1 MTKRPRAAILSVGD
15 ELVLGE
21 KLDTNSMWLAD
32 QLGRLGL
39 LVTEHRTVP
48 DDLEE
53 LSNVMQEMA
62 ATADALLVGGGLG
75 PTADDLTRE
84 AFAAALGSLTGVPQ
98 PLVEDAASIQEIRER
113 FAMAGR
119 EMPESNRVQALRPEA
134 ARRLPNAF
142 GTAPGMLYQGEA
154 SDSARLIAC
163 LPGPPRE
170 MQPMFESS
178 VAPLLR
184 SLPGIRHAELRV
196 VQVFGLGESEV
207 ATRIAGL
214 MQRSNNPAVGTTAS
228 SGMVT
233 CRVRV
238 EPSEAVRGPYQT
250 DEPVAAVDEAIAAI
264 EQATG
269 RFVVGYREEPLEA
282 FLLEEATERGV
293 MISTAESCTGGLLSE
308 LITGRAG
315 SSEAYAGGWVTY
327 SNAMKQRELGVPG
340 ELLQRHGAVSGEVAR
355 AMAAGALERS
365 GAGLALSVTG
375 VAGPGGGTSEK
386 PVGTVW
392 IGCAT
397 SDQAPIAKRFR
408 FAGGRGSIRRWTAN
422 TALFIGLQAL
432 RGRLEDRLLR
442 ETT

>member
-39 LVTEHRTVP
+39 LVTEHRSIS
-48 DDLEE
+48 DNLEK
-53 LSNVMQEMA
+53 LSRVMHEMA
-62 ATADALLVGGGLG
+62 ESVDALLIGGGLG

-84 AFAAALGSLTGVPQ
+84 AFANALERLTGTPQ
-98 PLVEDAASIQEIRER
+98 QLVEDAESIEEIRAR
-113 FAMAGR
+113 FAAAGR
-119 EMPESNRVQALRPEA
+119 EMPDSNRVQALRPEG
-134 ARRLPNAF
+134 ARRLPNSH
-142 GTAPGMLYQGEA
+142 GTAPGMLFQ
-154 SDSARLIAC
+154 SDSGGHARLIAC

-170 MQPMFESS
+170 MRPLFETSI
-178 VAPLLR
+178 APLLR
-184 SLPGIRHAELRV
+184 TLPGVLRAELCV

-207 ATRIAGL
+207 ATRISEL
-214 MQRSNNPAVGTTAS
+214 MRRSNNPAVGTTAS

-233 CRVRV
+233 CRIRV
-238 EPSEAVRGPYQT
+238 EPAEPVRGPYESV
-250 DEPVAAVDEAIAAI
+250 EPLAAVDEAIATI
-264 EQATG
+264 EHATD
-269 RFVVGYREEPLEA
+269 RYVVGHHEEPLEA
-282 FLLEEATERGV
+282 FVLREAVEHGV
-293 MISTAESCTGGLLSE
+293 MIATAESCTGGLLGQ
-308 LITGRAG
+308 LITGQAG
-315 SSEAYAGGWVTY
+315 SSAAYVGGWVTY
-327 SNAMKQRELGVPG
+327 SNAMKQRELGVPT
-340 ELLQRHGAVSGEVAR
+340 ELLDHHGAVSGEVAR

-375 VAGPGGGTSEK
+375 IAGPDGGTSEK

-397 SDQAPIAKRFR
+397 PNQTPVAKCFR
-408 FAGGRGSIRRWTAN
+408 FAGGRASIRQWTAN

-442 ETT
+442 EMT